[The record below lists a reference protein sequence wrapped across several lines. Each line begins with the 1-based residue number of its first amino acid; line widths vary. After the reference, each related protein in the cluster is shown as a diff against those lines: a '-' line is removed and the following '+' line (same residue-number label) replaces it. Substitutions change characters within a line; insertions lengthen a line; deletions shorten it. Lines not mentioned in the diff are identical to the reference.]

1 MVMEEIRLTECRKT
15 AFLRIILC
23 TVTSYPMKEA
33 FSRRKLGFYAGVL
46 SMYSCDMVDTQT
58 SVWYDNILPL
68 VQDSQLINGNIT
80 SFADDDEE
88 DIDEDDEDDADDDND
103 MDYKEEY
110 GIDEEDE
117 FDDEFGDDEEIDDD
131 FLSEE
136 FFDDVVEDDED
147 DDFMDDDI

>member
-1 MVMEEIRLTECRKT
+1 
-15 AFLRIILC
+15 
-23 TVTSYPMKEA
+23 MKEA
-33 FSRRKLGFYAGVL
+33 FPRRNVGFYAGVL

-68 VQDSQLINGNIT
+68 VQESRSSKNGYT
-80 SFADDDEE
+80 SFADDDDE
-88 DIDEDDEDDADDDND
+88 DIADDEDEDDADDDND

-136 FFDDVVEDDED
+136 FFDDVVEDDD
-147 DDFMDDDI
+147 DDFIDEDI